1 MIAPDLKDPDLKD
14 IVASIDVAL
23 PAHEAF
29 RSFLEGTDAWW
40 PDAYLWSPA
49 ARRGSASTP
58 SCDFGRI
65 LSAEPGRFAC
75 FLWELGGPGTSA
87 GATHCASEVEARF
100 EPLGAHRTRI
110 HIRHR
115 AFSRVGLQRLLED
128 AGFAT
133 SEIDGY
139 TPPLKPW
146 QRPIGAVLSFAF
158 PFLWRAVARTSD

>member
-23 PAHEAF
+23 SAHEAF

-115 AFSRVGLQRLLED
+115 AFSRVGADGPFIRAALVSELGWPLILGAFARHHD
-128 AGFAT
+128 WWASSRRAG
-133 SEIDGY
+133 
-139 TPPLKPW
+139 
-146 QRPIGAVLSFAF
+146 
-158 PFLWRAVARTSD
+158 